1 MAEVETEVV
10 EVQSNIL
17 SDNQLENILDGK
29 PAGEDDLPE
38 VKLPSDGGDNPEDEL
53 EALKAKIA
61 ELEKQS
67 DENTPEPTPDL
78 VSEYVAKYQEQGG
91 ELSEADYTELAAKGY
106 SKEFVDT
113 YVQGLNAKVTAEQQ
127 ARVKELA
134 EPYGGEAAL
143 QEAIGW
149 AKESWEDADKK
160 AFNDNITNGDPTV
173 QKLLIASL
181 MREYG
186 VSKQTAPTPNKP
198 IHSNSAPAAPSKG
211 YETKSD
217 MMKDMA
223 DKRYRTDA
231 GFNSAV
237 QKKLMDT
244 DQSTWYGGKL
254 TSL

>member
-1 MAEVETEVV
+1 MSDQIEEVV

-17 SDNQLENILDGK
+17 SDVELDNILSDEET
-29 PAGEDDLPE
+29 PPGEVPE
-38 VKLPSDGGDNPEDEL
+38 VRLPSDGEDNPEDEL

-67 DENTPEPTPDL
+67 NENTPEPTPDL

-149 AKESWEDADKK
+149 AKESWNDTDKK
-160 AFNDNITNGDPTV
+160 AFNENISNGDPTV

-181 MREYG
+181 MREYS
-186 VSKQTAPTPNKP
+186 VSKQTTPTPNQP
-198 IHSNSAPAAPSKG
+198 IHSNNAPQAPSKG

-223 DKRYRTDA
+223 DPRYRTDA

-244 DQSTWYGGKL
+244 DQSTWYGGKI